1 MIILR
6 RCYLDDGKHSGHP
19 RAKLEYRVPHRP
31 GSWLLPGHSFLS
43 LSLSL
48 SLALTL
54 SHTHTPTHIHIH
66 THTRTHT
73 HTLSFFPYITS
84 FCLFF
89 SLFLFLRMSEHDFI
103 FLTLLARY
111 PKNYWVT
118 MDRLSIFLGASVSVI
133 RLLQLCLTHK
143 YIQNKKKKKN
153 VKNI

>member
-48 SLALTL
+48 SLSLALTL
-54 SHTHTPTHIHIH
+54 S
-66 THTRTHT
+66 HTRTHT
-73 HTLSFFPYITS
+73 HTHTYTPTHAHTFVLSLYYFLLSVF
-84 FCLFF
+84 FF

-143 YIQNKKKKKN
+143 YIQN
-153 VKNI
+153 